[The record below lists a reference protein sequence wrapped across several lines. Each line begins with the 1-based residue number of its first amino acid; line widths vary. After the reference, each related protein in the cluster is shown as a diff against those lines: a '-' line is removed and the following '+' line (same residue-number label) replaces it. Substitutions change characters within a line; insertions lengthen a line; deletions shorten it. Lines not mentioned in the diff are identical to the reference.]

1 MTPFPRSD
9 YAELDRYD
17 PGRISVDVDLSDN
30 TNLWGPHPR
39 ALARIRA
46 AHADDLSRYPEL
58 YADKLRNAV
67 ADRFGIRPECVTT
80 GAGSDDVLDSAFRAS
95 SEQGAV
101 VAYPAPTFSMA
112 SELALMNGMQPR
124 PVVWS
129 HALDTPELLLEN
141 QPSLVYVCRPNNPT
155 GEAAPVKWI
164 DKLVG
169 LCEDSG
175 TLVLIDEAYADFAGA
190 SLISTAVE
198 VPNLLVTRTTSKA
211 YGLAGLRC
219 GYGVARPDVILE
231 VDKSRGPYKVA
242 TLAAD
247 AAAAAIQDADGW
259 MAGTIDECLNN
270 RHRLHEELQKRE
282 LDPLESQANFILFR
296 APSGSAT
303 DDARAL
309 RNQGVQ
315 LRPFKKIPSLGD
327 GLRVTIGPWPLLARF
342 LYVLDSRLSALNG
355 MDSS

>member
-9 YAELDRYD
+9 YAELDRYN
-17 PGRISVDVDLSDN
+17 PGRIPVEVDLSDN
-30 TNLWGPHPR
+30 TNLWGPHPH

-46 AHADDLSRYPEL
+46 ASADDLSRYPEL

-67 ADRFGIRPECVTT
+67 ADRFSIEPECVTT

-95 SEQGAV
+95 SLPGAV

-124 PVVWS
+124 PVPWS
-129 HALDTPELLLEN
+129 YALNTPELLLED
-141 QPSLVYVCRPNNPT
+141 QPSIIYVCRPNNPT
-155 GEAAPVKWI
+155 GDTAPLKWV
-164 DKLVG
+164 DKLLG
-169 LCEDSG
+169 LCESSG
-175 TLVLIDEAYADFAGA
+175 TLILIDEAYADFAGA
-190 SLISTAVE
+190 SLIPRAVE
-198 VPNLLVTRTTSKA
+198 IPNLLVTRTSSKA

-242 TLAAD
+242 TLATYAT
-247 AAAAAIQDADGW
+247 AAAIQDADGW
-259 MAGTIDECLNN
+259 MDGIIDECLNN
-270 RHRLHEELQKRE
+270 RQRLHQALHERG
-282 LDPLESQANFILFR
+282 LDPLESQTNFILFR

-303 DDARAL
+303 DDATAL

-315 LRPFKKIPSLGD
+315 LRPFTEIPGLGD
-327 GLRVTIGPWPLLARF
+327 SLRVTVGPWPLLERF
-342 LYVLDSRLSALNG
+342 LCVLDSRLSALNG
-355 MDSS
+355 TDSP